1 MKYNEEIRMAIT
13 VLGIIL
19 VFTFPQVHMD
29 LTAYAQVQPNDSSSS
44 STVCANNQPCYT
56 VTCNDNQP
64 CRVFRY
70 PNTENPYEDNSDDTD
85 DMDDLE
91 DILDFD

>member
-1 MKYNEEIRMAIT
+1 MAMTI
-13 VLGIIL
+13 VGVIL
-19 VFTFPQVHMD
+19 VFSFAQVRMD
-29 LTAYAQVQPNDSSSS
+29 LKAYAQVQSNDSSSS

-64 CRVFRY
+64 CRVFKY
-70 PNTENPYEDNSDDTD
+70 PNTENPYEDDFDDT
-85 DMDDLE
+85 DDLE

>member
-1 MKYNEEIRMAIT
+1 MKYNEEIRMAMT
-13 VLGIIL
+13 VLGVIL
-19 VFTFPQVHMD
+19 VFSFAQVHMD
-29 LTAYAQVQPNDSSSS
+29 LKAYAQVQSNDSSSS

-70 PNTENPYEDNSDDTD
+70 PNTENPYEDDFDDT
-85 DMDDLE
+85 DDLE